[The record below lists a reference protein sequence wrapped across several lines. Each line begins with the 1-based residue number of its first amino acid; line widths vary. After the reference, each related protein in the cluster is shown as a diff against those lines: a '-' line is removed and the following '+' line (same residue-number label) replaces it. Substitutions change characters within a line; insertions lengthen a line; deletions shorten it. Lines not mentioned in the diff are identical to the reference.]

1 MTQENK
7 PAHKGLQWLK
17 TLLGYGLFILVVS
30 VALDAFRSREMPE
43 TLPLQTVQ
51 SLAGSQ
57 LDIAAMSMERPVIL
71 YYWAS
76 WCGVCPLVS
85 GTVDGFSNSEQV
97 VTVAL
102 QSGNNTQV
110 KQYLQNKGYGFE
122 VVNDPSGAL
131 ARSLGVSA
139 TPTLLFIYQGE
150 IRSST
155 TGVTSWPG
163 IWLRL
168 WLTKMNLI

>member
-1 MTQENK
+1 MTRENK
-7 PAHKGLQWLK
+7 PAHKGLKWLK

-43 TLPLQTVQ
+43 TLPPLAVQ

-85 GTVDGFSNSEQV
+85 GTVDGFSDSEQV

-122 VVNDPSGAL
+122 VVNDPSGAWRAPL
-131 ARSLGVSA
+131 ECRRHRRSCLSIRAKSA
-139 TPTLLFIYQGE
+139 AAPQESQVG
-150 IRSST
+150 RGSGCDS
-155 TGVTSWPG
+155 G
-163 IWLRL
+163 
-168 WLTKMNLI
+168 

>member
-1 MTQENK
+1 MTRENK
-7 PAHKGLQWLK
+7 PAHKGLKWLK

-51 SLAGSQ
+51 SLAGSH

-85 GTVDGFSNSEQV
+85 GTVDGFSDSEQV